1 MVGDRVWKQFLLFCN
16 RNGLYYG
23 KPPDDTALL
32 RWTTNS
38 KLVRSLESKST
49 VDSQH
54 DGTELMVISS
64 LERLLR
70 K

>member
-1 MVGDRVWKQFLLFCN
+1 MVHDRVWKQFLLFCN

-23 KPPDDTALL
+23 KKPDDTALL
-32 RWTTNS
+32 RWTNNS

-49 VDSQH
+49 ENSTPN
-54 DGTELMVISS
+54 GAELIVISS

-70 K
+70 Q

>member
-1 MVGDRVWKQFLLFCN
+1 MVHDRVWKQFLMFCN

-23 KPPDDTALL
+23 KKPDDAGLL
-32 RWTTNS
+32 RWTKNS

-49 VDSQH
+49 DNLKQNCVD
-54 DGTELMVISS
+54 LMVVSS

-70 K
+70 Q